1 MFTILGKLENVP
13 INILELSKLFYVIDD
28 VFSGKD
34 DPTEKLFYIF
44 SQEIDTCN

>member
-1 MFTILGKLENVP
+1 MFP

-34 DPTEKLFYIF
+34 DPTEKAVLHIF
-44 SQEIDTCN
+44 TRD